1 MKSRISRES
10 STTSIFSEDI
20 AAYVLR
26 CASGAPAAYHQTR
39 PTPVRDGWRVL
50 GTKVPP
56 GFPKAAKTPAQQEG
70 DRRPRPEV
78 SPVTGAAK
86 VRLRRPAQAPACRPV
101 SVGPATV
108 RAPRAA
114 PRSAE

>member
-10 STTSIFSEDI
+10 STISIFSEDI

-26 CASGAPAAYHQTR
+26 CASGAPEEYHQTR
-39 PTPVRDGWRVL
+39 QTPVRDSWRVL
-50 GTKVPP
+50 GTKVLL
-56 GFPKAAKTPAQQEG
+56 GFPRASKTPAQQAG
-70 DRRPRPEV
+70 RGRPRPEV
-78 SPVTGAAK
+78 SSVTYAAE

-101 SVGPATV
+101 SAGPATV

-114 PRSAE
+114 PRSA